1 MNNPTSTWPVRR
13 IIGMVMLFSGLI
25 AALVCW
31 RISVRHNGSLEE
43 LSRPSAT
50 EERLFDQVHAGV
62 PVTIG
67 EVIRPEDVRAFEAA
81 VVEFNDESARRAKA
95 VTAYQKEHE
104 TALRLAPVMVRVS
117 IYVALGGLVL
127 VLIPRI
133 GFSAAHLDASPP
145 PRSS

>member
-1 MNNPTSTWPVRR
+1 MNKQSSTWSVHR

-31 RISVRHNGSLEE
+31 RISERHKGALEE
-43 LSRPSAT
+43 LSRLSAT
-50 EERLFDQVHAGV
+50 EGRLFDQVHAGV

-67 EVIRPEDVRAFEAA
+67 EVIRPENVRAFEAA
-81 VVEFNDESARRAKA
+81 VAEFNDESVRRGKA

-104 TALRLAPVMVRVS
+104 TALRFAPVMVRVF
-117 IYVALGGLVL
+117 IYLALGGLVL
-127 VLIPRI
+127 AIIPRV